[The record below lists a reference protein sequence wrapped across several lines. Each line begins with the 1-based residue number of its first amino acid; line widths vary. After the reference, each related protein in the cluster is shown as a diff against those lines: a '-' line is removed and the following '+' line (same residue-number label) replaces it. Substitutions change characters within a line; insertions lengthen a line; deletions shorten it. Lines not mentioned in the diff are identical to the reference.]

1 MTLFRLA
8 LKSLSYYRRTHVA
21 VAAGVAAAV
30 AVLAGSLLVGASVR
44 ASLAGLVTARLGKA
58 DLLISAENP
67 FLDTLGDRLRT
78 QPRLGTAVSGVA
90 PVFAL
95 EGVVTH
101 QSSSKRAGN
110 VSVYG
115 VDARFFELHGVA
127 ATAPTGTSVLLS
139 PDLAIELGAT
149 ESDSVVLRV
158 ARPTDIPLDS
168 LHGKKDDVGRA
179 MRLRVQGVLPA
190 ASMGEF
196 SLSPSQG
203 PVRAMFVDLGRV
215 QRDLEQPG
223 RVNALLVSR
232 VPGATLDAESVVSAL
247 DEAIE
252 AADLGLSVTP
262 VNSLGSPGIPLIQIE
277 TASGL
282 MSDAQVAAAIQASG
296 AQPEFVTPVL
306 SWLAN
311 RMTIGSRSTPYSL
324 VAGLG
329 PAAAGDPALHAFF
342 APDVGRTFRSADPPI
357 VLNDWTA
364 RDLSAKIGDSLE
376 MEYYR
381 WADEGRLLTE
391 RATFRVAGIVP
402 IAGLAADRRL
412 SPAYPG
418 ITDSESVADWD
429 PPFPID
435 LTLVRPTD
443 EDYWDRYKTT
453 AKAFVPLE
461 EAQRLWG
468 TRYGKVS
475 SLRVQGSEDGPV
487 EAVSRSV
494 AAAVTRA
501 VGSAGAG
508 LTVVDVRTQNI
519 AASAGATDFGAYF
532 SYFSFFLVV
541 SALLLTALFFRLG
554 VEQRLREIGVLRA
567 TGYSLRA
574 IERVFII
581 EGVLVAIAGGVAGIG
596 LAVAWAELMMYGLRT
611 WWVGAVGT
619 TALTLHIDAATLVIG
634 ALGGVIASVACI
646 AWTVRGLSRRSPREL
661 LAGSADAARV
671 GRRSRGFVWAMAT
684 AVAALALTAATA
696 AGVVPAAAGFFGA
709 GALVLVSGLA
719 ALSGWLRR
727 RTATVLHGSGSMALA
742 RLGWQNAAWRPGR
755 SLTSTALVAAA
766 AFLLVS
772 VDAFRKDTS
781 TAAGRSGGT
790 GGFALIAESVL
801 PLVNDPVDPAGR
813 EALGLA
819 FDQSD
824 NALSG
829 VSLVAARLRPGADA
843 SCLNLYQPKQPR
855 VLGVSDRLIDEGRF
869 TFAASLAATDQERAN
884 PWILLRQPQG
894 DGAVPAIVDATS
906 LQYVLHAAVGDE
918 VVIDAET
925 ARPIRVRI
933 VGTLAD
939 SVLQGEIMIGET
951 SFTRLFPE
959 IAGYRVLLAD
969 VAPERA
975 GALDDVAATLEERLE
990 PYGVD
995 AQSSLRKLEA
1005 YHRVENTYL
1014 STFQT
1019 LGGLGLILGTI
1030 GLAAVTLRNVFER
1043 RRELALL
1050 AAAGYRV
1057 RELSV
1062 LVVSETLALVM
1073 IGLGVGVAA
1082 ALLSIAPVLMAR
1094 GGRPPALS
1102 MIWLAAV
1109 AVSGVI
1115 ASLLATRAVRRLPL
1129 VASLRSE

>member
-1 MTLFRLA
+1 M
-8 LKSLSYYRRTHVA
+8 Y
-21 VAAGVAAAV
+21 
-30 AVLAGSLLVGASVR
+30 
-44 ASLAGLVTARLGKA
+44 
-58 DLLISAENP
+58 
-67 FLDTLGDRLRT
+67 
-78 QPRLGTAVSGVA
+78 
-90 PVFAL
+90 
-95 EGVVTH
+95 
-101 QSSSKRAGN
+101 
-110 VSVYG
+110 
-115 VDARFFELHGVA
+115 
-127 ATAPTGTSVLLS
+127 
-139 PDLAIELGAT
+139 
-149 ESDSVVLRV
+149 
-158 ARPTDIPLDS
+158 
-168 LHGKKDDVGRA
+168 
-179 MRLRVQGVLPA
+179 
-190 ASMGEF
+190 
-196 SLSPSQG
+196 
-203 PVRAMFVDLGRV
+203 
-215 QRDLEQPG
+215 
-223 RVNALLVSR
+223 
-232 VPGATLDAESVVSAL
+232 
-247 DEAIE
+247 
-252 AADLGLSVTP
+252 
-262 VNSLGSPGIPLIQIE
+262 GSP
-277 TASGL
+277 TVTSGE
-282 MSDAQVAAAIQASG
+282 S
-296 AQPEFVTPVL
+296 
-306 SWLAN
+306 
-311 RMTIGSRSTPYSL
+311 
-324 VAGLG
+324 
-329 PAAAGDPALHAFF
+329 
-342 APDVGRTFRSADPPI
+342 PI
-357 VLNDWTA
+357 VLSEWTA
-364 RDLSAKIGDSLE
+364 GDLAAKVGDSLE

-391 RATFRVAGIVP
+391 RAMFRVVGIVP
-402 IAGLAADRRL
+402 IEGVAADRRL

-435 LTLVRPTD
+435 LTLVRPAD

-453 AKAFVPLE
+453 AKAFVPIE
-461 EAQRLWG
+461 VAQRLWG

-475 SLRVQGSEDGPV
+475 SLRVPGSEDGPAD
-487 EAVSRSV
+487 AVSRSV

-581 EGVLVAIAGGVAGIG
+581 EGALVAVAGAVAGTG
-596 LAVAWAELMMYGLRT
+596 LAMAWAQLMMYGLRT

-619 TALTLHIDAATLVIG
+619 TSLTLHVDPLTLAIG

-661 LAGSADAARV
+661 LAGSASVNAV
-671 GRRSRGFVWAMAT
+671 GRRSRGYLWAAAT
-684 AVAALALTAATA
+684 AMAALALTAATA
-696 AGVVPAAAGFFGA
+696 TGIVPAAAGFFGA
-709 GALVLVSGLA
+709 GALVLVSGLS

-727 RTATVLHGSGSMALA
+727 RTAAVLHGSGSMALA

-772 VDAFRKDTS
+772 VDAFRKDTG
-781 TAAGRSGGT
+781 AAADRSGGT

-801 PLVNDPVDPAGR
+801 PLVNDPADAAGR

-819 FDQSD
+819 FDRSD

-829 VSLVAARLRPGADA
+829 VSLVAARLRPGDDA

-855 VLGVSDRLIDEGRF
+855 VLGVTDRLINEGRF
-869 TFAASLAATDQERAN
+869 SFAASLATTDEERAN
-884 PWILLRQPQG
+884 PWILLRQQPA
-894 DGAVPAIVDATS
+894 DGLVPAIVDATS

-925 ARPIRVRI
+925 ARPIRLRI

-939 SVLQGEIMIGET
+939 SVLQGEILIGEAA
-951 SFTRLFPE
+951 FTRLFPE

-969 VAPERA
+969 VSRERA

-1109 AVSGVI
+1109 AVSGVL

>member
-1 MTLFRLA
+1 MTVFRLA

-58 DLLISAENP
+58 DLLVSAENP

-78 QPRLGTAVSGVA
+78 QPRLTAAVSGVA

-101 QSSSKRAGN
+101 QSSSRRAGN

-115 VDARFFELHGVA
+115 VDDRFFALHGA
-127 ATAPTGTSVLLS
+127 TATAPTGTSVLLS
-139 PDLAIELGAT
+139 PDLASELGAA

-168 LHGKKDDVGRA
+168 LHGRKDDVGRA

-196 SLSPSQG
+196 SLSPRQG
-203 PVRAMFVDLGRV
+203 PVRAMFVNLARL

-223 RVNALLVSR
+223 RVNALLVAR
-232 VPGATLDAESVVSAL
+232 VPGATLDAATVVAAL
-247 DEAIE
+247 DQAIE
-252 AADLGLSVTP
+252 AADLGLTVS
-262 VNSLGSPGIPLIQIE
+262 SASSPFLQIE

-282 MSDAQVAAAIQASG
+282 MSDAQVAAATKASG
-296 AQPEFVTPVL
+296 ARPEFVTPVL

-311 RMTIGSRSTPYSL
+311 KMTVGARSTPYSL

-329 PAAAGDPALHAFF
+329 AYAAGDERLSTLLSGSLT
-342 APDVGRTFRSADPPI
+342 VTSGGSPI
-357 VLNDWTA
+357 VLSEWTA
-364 RDLSAKIGDSLE
+364 RDLVAKIGDSLE

-381 WADEGRLLTE
+381 WADEGRLITE

-402 IAGLAADRRL
+402 IEGVAADRRL

-435 LTLVRPTD
+435 LTQVRPTD

-453 AKAFVPLE
+453 AKAFVSVE
-461 EAQRLWG
+461 AAQRLWG

-475 SLRVQGSEDGPV
+475 SLRVPSSEDGP
-487 EAVSRSV
+487 ADDVSRSV
-494 AAAVTRA
+494 ATAVTRA

-574 IERVFII
+574 IGRVLII
-581 EGVLVAIAGGVAGIG
+581 EGALVAVAG
-596 LAVAWAELMMYGLRT
+596 AVAGTVLAMAWAQLMMYGLRT

-619 TALTLHIDAATLVIG
+619 TALTLHVDPLTLAIG

-646 AWTVRGLSRRSPREL
+646 AWTVRGLSRRSPRDL
-661 LAGSADAARV
+661 LAGSAGSASVR
-671 GRRSRGFVWAMAT
+671 RRSRGSLWAVVT
-684 AVAALALTAATA
+684 AAAALALTAATT

-709 GALVLVSGLA
+709 GALVLISGLA

-727 RTATVLHGSGSMALA
+727 RTAAVLHGSGSMALA

-772 VDAFRKDTS
+772 VDAFRKDTG
-781 TAAGRSGGT
+781 AAANRSGGT

-801 PLVNDPVDPAGR
+801 PLVNDPADAAGR
-813 EALGLA
+813 EALGLV

-829 VSLVAARLRPGADA
+829 VSLTAARLRPGDDA

-855 VLGVSDRLIDEGRF
+855 VLGVTDRLINQGRF
-869 TFAASLAATDQERAN
+869 SFAASLAATNDERAN
-884 PWILLRQPQG
+884 PWILLRQEQA
-894 DGAVPAIVDATS
+894 DGLVPAIVDATS

-925 ARPIRVRI
+925 ARPIRLRI

-939 SVLQGEIMIGET
+939 SVLQGEIMIGEAA
-951 SFTRLFPE
+951 FTKLFPE
-959 IAGYRVLLAD
+959 IVGYRVLLTD

-975 GALDDVAATLEERLE
+975 GALDDVAATLEERLA

-1073 IGLGVGVAA
+1073 IGLGVGVVA

-1109 AVSGVI
+1109 AVSGVL
-1115 ASLLATRAVRRLPL
+1115 ASLVATRAVRRLPL